1 MPRAFR
7 PFAIRDYRVL
17 AIALAIS
24 VFGHGLWAV
33 AMVYQVKAL
42 GGGPVQLS
50 VVATATSVGILAF
63 VLLGGIV
70 ADRVPGR
77 RILILVEI
85 TTLVTVATVAA
96 LALAGWLQLWQLAV
110 AGFLLGSG
118 AAFFFPAYSALLP
131 RILPDEMLLA
141 ANGVEGTM
149 RPVLQ
154 QAAGPAAAGALVAAL
169 SPGHAIAIMAVCHLA
184 ATWILT
190 TLSREASGGV
200 VDDVPPAGVGGAR
213 DGAAPGDA
221 GAGDAGADDGA
232 PDDAAAAPPS
242 ARAALAGILA
252 DLREG
257 VAYTARTPWLK
268 WTLLF
273 AVVWVFLFI
282 GPIEVL
288 LPFAVADQL
297 GGDARTFG
305 FILAFFGAG
314 GAIGSFATAS
324 VRLPRRYLTLMIAAW
339 AIGGMPLA
347 AVGYLDAFWQ
357 MALVLFVVG
366 LTGGMGQVLWGTMLQ
381 RRVPRH
387 MLGRV
392 SSLDF
397 FVSLLLMPVS
407 MAAAGPLGALVPI
420 GVVFLVAGL
429 ASPVIGLV
437 AWLAAGMARDEIA
450 NPLREPAIPE
460 A

>member
-7 PFAIRDYRVL
+7 PFAIREYRVL
-17 AIALAIS
+17 ASALAIS

-50 VVATATSVGILAF
+50 LVATATSVGLLLF

-77 RILILVEI
+77 RILILVEA
-85 TTLVTVATVAA
+85 TTLGTVATVAT
-96 LALAGWLQLWQLAV
+96 LALAGWLQLWHLAL

-169 SPGHAIAIMAVCHLA
+169 SPGHAIAIMAACHLI
-184 ATWILT
+184 ATWVLT
-190 TLSREASGGV
+190 TLSRDA
-200 VDDVPPAGVGGAR
+200 AGVGAHGI
-213 DGAAPGDA
+213 AAPDPT
-221 GAGDAGADDGA
+221 GAGHDDG
-232 PDDAAAAPPS
+232 AAAPPS

-339 AIGGMPLA
+339 AVGGMPLA
-347 AVGYLDAFWQ
+347 AVGLLDAFWQ

-429 ASPVIGLV
+429 ASPLIGLV

-460 A
+460 SSEPDRL

>member
-17 AIALAIS
+17 ASALAIS

-77 RILILVEI
+77 RILILVEV
-85 TTLVTVATVAA
+85 TTLVTVATVAI

-131 RILPDEMLLA
+131 RILPDDMLLA

-169 SPGHAIAIMAVCHLA
+169 SPGHAVAIMAVCHLA

-190 TLSREASGGV
+190 TLSREASGEV
-200 VDDVPPAGVGGAR
+200 V
-213 DGAAPGDA
+213 
-221 GAGDAGADDGA
+221 DDGA

-242 ARAALAGILA
+242 ARVALSGILA

-257 VAYTARTPWLK
+257 VAYTAQTPWLK

-347 AVGYLDAFWQ
+347 AVGILDAFWQ
-357 MALVLFVVG
+357 MALVMFVVG

-407 MAAAGPLGALVPI
+407 MAAAGPLGAVVPI

-429 ASPVIGLV
+429 ASPLIGLV
-437 AWLAAGMARDEIA
+437 AWIAAGMARDEIA
-450 NPLREPAIPE
+450 NPLREPAIP
-460 A
+460 AA

>member
-17 AIALAIS
+17 ASALAIS

-85 TTLVTVATVAA
+85 TTLVTVATVAT
-96 LALAGWLQLWQLAV
+96 LALTGWLQLWQLAV

-131 RILPDEMLLA
+131 RILPDDMLLA

-169 SPGHAIAIMAVCHLA
+169 SPGHAVAIMAVCHLA

-190 TLSREASGGV
+190 TLSREASGEV
-200 VDDVPPAGVGGAR
+200 V
-213 DGAAPGDA
+213 
-221 GAGDAGADDGA
+221 DDGA

-242 ARAALAGILA
+242 ARVALSGILA

-257 VAYTARTPWLK
+257 VAYTAQTPWLK

-347 AVGYLDAFWQ
+347 AVGILDAFWQ
-357 MALVLFVVG
+357 MALVMFVVG

-407 MAAAGPLGALVPI
+407 MAAAGPLGAVVPI

-429 ASPVIGLV
+429 ASPLIGLV
-437 AWLAAGMARDEIA
+437 AWIAAGMARDEIA
-450 NPLREPAIPE
+450 NPLREPAIP
-460 A
+460 AA

>member
-7 PFAIRDYRVL
+7 PFAIRNYRVL

-213 DGAAPGDA
+213 VMVPHRATPGRGTPGPTTA
-221 GAGDAGADDGA
+221 H
-232 PDDAAAAPPS
+232 PTTPRRPRRRPAPPL
-242 ARAALAGILA
+242 RASWP
-252 DLREG
+252 
-257 VAYTARTPWLK
+257 TC
-268 WTLLF
+268 
-273 AVVWVFLFI
+273 
-282 GPIEVL
+282 
-288 LPFAVADQL
+288 
-297 GGDARTFG
+297 
-305 FILAFFGAG
+305 
-314 GAIGSFATAS
+314 
-324 VRLPRRYLTLMIAAW
+324 
-339 AIGGMPLA
+339 
-347 AVGYLDAFWQ
+347 
-357 MALVLFVVG
+357 
-366 LTGGMGQVLWGTMLQ
+366 
-381 RRVPRH
+381 
-387 MLGRV
+387 GR
-392 SSLDF
+392 
-397 FVSLLLMPVS
+397 
-407 MAAAGPLGALVPI
+407 
-420 GVVFLVAGL
+420 
-429 ASPVIGLV
+429 ASPTPR
-437 AWLAAGMARDEIA
+437 AR
-450 NPLREPAIPE
+450 RG
-460 A
+460 

>member
-17 AIALAIS
+17 ATALAIS

-77 RILILVEI
+77 RILILVEAA
-85 TTLVTVATVAA
+85 TLVTVATVAT
-96 LALAGWLQLWQLAV
+96 LALSGWLQLWQLAV

-169 SPGHAIAIMAVCHLA
+169 SPGHAIAIMAACHLL
-184 ATWILT
+184 ATWVLT
-190 TLSREASGGV
+190 TLSREAAGG
-200 VDDVPPAGVGGAR
+200 
-213 DGAAPGDA
+213 
-221 GAGDAGADDGA
+221 GAGDEVA
-232 PDDAAAAPPS
+232 PDLASPAHAAPAAPDVAAPDAAAAAPPS
-242 ARAALAGILA
+242 ARATLAGILT

-347 AVGYLDAFWQ
+347 AVGYLGAFWQ
-357 MALVLFVVG
+357 MALVMFVVG

-450 NPLREPAIPE
+450 NPLREPAIP
-460 A
+460 AA

>member
-17 AIALAIS
+17 ASALAIS

-85 TTLVTVATVAA
+85 TTLVTVATVAT

-131 RILPDEMLLA
+131 RILPDDMLLA

-169 SPGHAIAIMAVCHLA
+169 SPGHAVAIMAVCHLA

-190 TLSREASGGV
+190 TLSREASGEV
-200 VDDVPPAGVGGAR
+200 V
-213 DGAAPGDA
+213 
-221 GAGDAGADDGA
+221 DDGA

-242 ARAALAGILA
+242 ARAALAGILT

-257 VAYTARTPWLK
+257 VAYTAGTPWLK

-347 AVGYLDAFWQ
+347 AVGYLGAFWQ

-450 NPLREPAIPE
+450 NPLREPAIP
-460 A
+460 AA

>member
-17 AIALAIS
+17 ASALAIS

-85 TTLVTVATVAA
+85 TTLVTVATVAT
-96 LALAGWLQLWQLAV
+96 LALTGWLQLWQLAV

-131 RILPDEMLLA
+131 RILPDDMLLA

-169 SPGHAIAIMAVCHLA
+169 SPGHAVAIMAVCHLA

-190 TLSREASGGV
+190 TLSREASGEV
-200 VDDVPPAGVGGAR
+200 V
-213 DGAAPGDA
+213 
-221 GAGDAGADDGA
+221 DDGA

-242 ARAALAGILA
+242 ARVALSGILA

-257 VAYTARTPWLK
+257 VAYTAQTPWLK

-347 AVGYLDAFWQ
+347 AVGILDAFWQ
-357 MALVLFVVG
+357 MALVMFVVG

-429 ASPVIGLV
+429 ASPIIGLV

-450 NPLREPAIPE
+450 NPLREPAIP
-460 A
+460 AA

>member
-17 AIALAIS
+17 ASALAIS

-77 RILILVEI
+77 RILILVEV
-85 TTLVTVATVAA
+85 TTLVTVATVAI

-131 RILPDEMLLA
+131 RILPDDMLLA

-169 SPGHAIAIMAVCHLA
+169 SPGHAVAIMAVCHLA

-190 TLSREASGGV
+190 TLSREASGEV
-200 VDDVPPAGVGGAR
+200 V
-213 DGAAPGDA
+213 
-221 GAGDAGADDGA
+221 DDGA

-242 ARAALAGILA
+242 ARVALSGILA

-257 VAYTARTPWLK
+257 VAYTAQTPWLK

-347 AVGYLDAFWQ
+347 AVGILDAFWQ
-357 MALVLFVVG
+357 MALVMFVVG

-387 MLGRV
+387 MLNRI
-392 SSLDF
+392 SSLNF

-420 GVVFLVAGL
+420 GLVFLVAGL

-450 NPLREPAIPE
+450 NPLREPAIP
-460 A
+460 AA

>member
-1 MPRAFR
+1 MP
-7 PFAIRDYRVL
+7 
-17 AIALAIS
+17 
-24 VFGHGLWAV
+24 
-33 AMVYQVKAL
+33 
-42 GGGPVQLS
+42 
-50 VVATATSVGILAF
+50 
-63 VLLGGIV
+63 
-70 ADRVPGR
+70 
-77 RILILVEI
+77 
-85 TTLVTVATVAA
+85 
-96 LALAGWLQLWQLAV
+96 
-110 AGFLLGSG
+110 
-118 AAFFFPAYSALLP
+118 SA
-131 RILPDEMLLA
+131 
-141 ANGVEGTM
+141 
-149 RPVLQ
+149 
-154 QAAGPAAAGALVAAL
+154 AAGPAAAGALVAAL
-169 SPGHAIAIMAVCHLA
+169 SPGHAVAIMAVCHLA

-190 TLSREASGGV
+190 TLSREASGEV
-200 VDDVPPAGVGGAR
+200 V
-213 DGAAPGDA
+213 
-221 GAGDAGADDGA
+221 DDGA

-242 ARAALAGILA
+242 ARVALSGILA

-257 VAYTARTPWLK
+257 VAYTAQTPWLK
-268 WTLLF
+268 WTLLC

-347 AVGYLDAFWQ
+347 AVGILDAFWQ
-357 MALVLFVVG
+357 MALVMFVVG

-407 MAAAGPLGALVPI
+407 MAAAGPLGAVVPS
-420 GVVFLVAGL
+420 GVGFLVAGL
-429 ASPVIGLV
+429 ASPLIGLV
-437 AWLAAGMARDEIA
+437 AWIAAGMARDEIA
-450 NPLREPAIPE
+450 NPLREPAIP
-460 A
+460 AA

>member
-17 AIALAIS
+17 ASALAIS

-85 TTLVTVATVAA
+85 TTLVTVATVAT
-96 LALAGWLQLWQLAV
+96 LALTGWLQLWQLAV

-131 RILPDEMLLA
+131 RILPDDLLLA

-169 SPGHAIAIMAVCHLA
+169 SPGHAVAIMAVCHLA

-190 TLSREASGGV
+190 TLSREASGEV
-200 VDDVPPAGVGGAR
+200 V
-213 DGAAPGDA
+213 
-221 GAGDAGADDGA
+221 DDGA

-242 ARAALAGILA
+242 ARVALSGILA

-257 VAYTARTPWLK
+257 VAYTAQTPWLK

-347 AVGYLDAFWQ
+347 AVGILDAFWQ

-429 ASPVIGLV
+429 ASPLIGLV

-450 NPLREPAIPE
+450 NPLREPAIP
-460 A
+460 AA